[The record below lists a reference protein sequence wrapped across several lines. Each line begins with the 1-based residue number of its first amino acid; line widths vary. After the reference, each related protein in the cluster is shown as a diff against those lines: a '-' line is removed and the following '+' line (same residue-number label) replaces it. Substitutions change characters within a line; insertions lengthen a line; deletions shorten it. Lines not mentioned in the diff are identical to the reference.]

1 MPVLLECPS
10 TLLILRES
18 EALELAV
25 SSQKMMPYADVI
37 ANELF
42 CLFNF
47 TNKVIF
53 IGNTC

>member
-10 TLLILRES
+10 TLRES

-25 SSQKMMPYADVI
+25 SSQKIMSYADVI

-47 TNKVIF
+47 TNKVIL